1 MTTLKVAAI
10 QIAPVYLNARATWE
24 KLQARLREAASN
36 GAELI
41 TWSESLIPGYPNWT
55 SISTGD
61 DQKAV
66 YVRYWQEA
74 LRLDGPIV
82 TAMKKLARELG
93 VMLMGGIAEQHS
105 GSTFC
110 TLLTIGSDGELWGRH
125 RKLKPTWR
133 ERLVW
138 ADGDAEGLR
147 TYPTKIGRVG
157 GLSCWE
163 NWIPLA
169 RAALHRQEEVLHV
182 ATWPGKLALTQD
194 ITRFMA
200 LEGRSW
206 IISVSGLL
214 RASDWAHLSDDEFP
228 LKKTMSEQ
236 EVWQD
241 GGSMIMDPRGEF
253 VAGPLV
259 GEEGILYADINP
271 RIAVEERQTL
281 DYSGHYARNDVFR
294 LDIANASR
302 PRQQR

>member
-1 MTTLKVAAI
+1 MTKLKVAAV
-10 QIAPVYLNARATWE
+10 QIAPVYLDSQATWE
-24 KLQARLREAASN
+24 KLGSRLREAASS

-41 TWSESLIPGYPNWT
+41 TWSESLIPGYPNWI
-55 SISTGD
+55 SSSTGD

-66 YVRYWQEA
+66 YGRYWQQA
-74 LRLDGPIV
+74 LRLDGAIV
-82 TAMKKLARELG
+82 TEMKKLARGLG

-110 TLLTIGSDGELWGRH
+110 TLLTVGADGEIWGRH

-138 ADGDAEGLR
+138 ADGDGEGLR

-163 NWIPLA
+163 NWMPLA
-169 RAALHRQEEVLHV
+169 RAALHQQEEILHV

-194 ITRFMA
+194 ITRFAA

-206 IISVSGLL
+206 VVSVAGLL
-214 RASDWAHLSDDEFP
+214 RASDWAHLSEDEFP
-228 LKKTMSEQ
+228 LKRSMSEK

-241 GGSMIMDPRGEF
+241 GGSMIVSPAGEI

-259 GEEGILYADINP
+259 GEEGILYADIDP
-271 RIAVEERQTL
+271 RLAIEERQTL
-281 DYSGHYARNDVFR
+281 DCSGHYARNDVLR
-294 LDIANASR
+294 LNVLNTR
-302 PRQQR
+302 KE